1 MMGGLAMIPASVFI
15 MDVSNSS
22 SADNG
27 ETLSR
32 YLSKLESTVKSWSGR
47 VQVNHRAGDEL
58 IVLAEGYSSAFIIAF
73 YISRIW
79 GYRLNAPYF
88 GLSFGG
94 IEKNIDT
101 IDIEKWIHP
110 LVKQARDANE
120 YLKKQKDRESFH
132 FQSIDI
138 EPELLDMMNG
148 VLSLQHVLSA
158 QQTEIQRLVCSL
170 YLIYGK
176 QNAVADLLGRSAPT
190 VYSHFKKGHSE
201 QIFQSFREIV
211 GVLESIEAKSFPD
224 LKLHRENVIQT
235 NIKNDIKGQVR
246 EVFRL

>member
-1 MMGGLAMIPASVFI
+1 MVPASVFI

-22 SADNG
+22 SAENG

-32 YLSKLESTVKSWSGR
+32 YLSELESTVKSWSGR
-47 VQVNHRAGDEL
+47 GQVNHRAGDEL

-73 YISRIW
+73 YISRVW
-79 GYRLNAPYF
+79 KYRLNAPYF
-88 GLSFGG
+88 GLSFGS
-94 IEKNIDT
+94 IEKSIDA

-110 LVKQARDANE
+110 LVKQARDAND

-132 FQSIDI
+132 FQSNDI
-138 EPELLDMMNG
+138 EPELQVMMNG
-148 VLSLQHVLSA
+148 MLSLQHVLSE

-201 QIFQSFREIV
+201 QILQSFQEIV
-211 GVLESIEAKSFPD
+211 RVLDSVEAKSFPD
-224 LKLHRENVIQT
+224 LKHLQENGIQT
-235 NIKNDIKGQVR
+235 LVKKDIKVQVR
-246 EVFRL
+246 EVFSL